1 MKQITAKEL
10 TTCAVL
16 TALALA
22 LSYAERWIPLT
33 SLTLP
38 GIKIGLANTV
48 TLLALQTLGRKEAA
62 AILLVRCIFG
72 SIFAGNV
79 SSLLY
84 SISGGVLALAA
95 MALLL
100 QSNAFSIY
108 GISIAGAAA
117 HNCGQIAAACAV
129 VRSGAPIS
137 YLPPLLL
144 LAILTG
150 SINAYLTDT
159 IQQRV
164 FRRKADA

>member
-1 MKQITAKEL
+1 MKQISTKKL

-33 SLTLP
+33 TLIALP
-38 GIKIGLANTV
+38 GIKLGLANVV

-72 SIFAGNV
+72 SVFAGNV
-79 SSLLY
+79 SALLY
-84 SISGGVLALAA
+84 SLSGGTLALAV

-108 GISIAGAAA
+108 GVSIAGAAA

-137 YLPPLLL
+137 YLPSLLL

-150 SINAYLTDT
+150 SINAYLADT
-159 IQQRV
+159 VRRRIFQRT
-164 FRRKADA
+164 AS

>member
-1 MKQITAKEL
+1 MKRISTKKL

-33 SLTLP
+33 TLIALP
-38 GIKIGLANTV
+38 GIKLGLANVV

-62 AILLVRCIFG
+62 AVLLVRCIFG
-72 SIFAGNV
+72 SVFAGNV
-79 SSLLY
+79 SALLY
-84 SISGGVLALAA
+84 SLSGGTLALAV
-95 MALLL
+95 MVLLL
-100 QSNAFSIY
+100 QSNAFSTY

-129 VRSGAPIS
+129 IRSGVPIS

-150 SINAYLTDT
+150 NINAYLTD
-159 IQQRV
+159 IVRRRIFQRT
-164 FRRKADA
+164 AS

>member
-1 MKQITAKEL
+1 MKRISTKKL

-33 SLTLP
+33 TLIALP
-38 GIKIGLANTV
+38 GIKLGLANVV

-62 AILLVRCIFG
+62 AVLLVRCIFG
-72 SIFAGNV
+72 SVFAGNV
-79 SSLLY
+79 SALLY
-84 SISGGVLALAA
+84 SLSGGTLALAV
-95 MALLL
+95 MVLLL
-100 QSNAFSIY
+100 QSNAFSTY

-129 VRSGAPIS
+129 IRSGVPIS

-150 SINAYLTDT
+150 NINAYLTE
-159 IQQRV
+159 IVRRRIFQRT
-164 FRRKADA
+164 AS